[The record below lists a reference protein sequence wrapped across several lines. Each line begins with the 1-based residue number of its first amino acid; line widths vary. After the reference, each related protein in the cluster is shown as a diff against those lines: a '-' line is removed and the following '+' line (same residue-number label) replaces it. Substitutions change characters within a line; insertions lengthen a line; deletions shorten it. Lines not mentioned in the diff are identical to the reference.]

1 MLTNIVPH
9 LNRTWQARRRELQEI
24 KARKFSKFLYDILRP
39 LINPAEIKEQITD
52 KISYSKKNELT
63 MPLWSF
69 KSVDYS
75 ELPDHRY
82 TWFSPAKSG
91 MIKIFKQ
98 MQNCGCE
105 TAIYDNYDY
114 MLIYDIIKHTNV
126 LKMLAFE
133 LGGNWD
139 IFCTPRKLV
148 QTLNINNKKV
158 YVYESQIMLQF
169 MPS

>member
-1 MLTNIVPH
+1 MLSNIVPH
-9 LNRTWQARRRELQEI
+9 LNRTWQHRRRELQEI

-39 LINPAEIKEQITD
+39 LINPAEVKEQLTN
-52 KISYSKKNELT
+52 KISYSEKHELT
-63 MPLWSF
+63 MRLWSF

-75 ELPDHRY
+75 ELPEHRY
-82 TWFSPAKSG
+82 TWFNPVKSG

-98 MQNCGCE
+98 MQNSGCE
-105 TAIYDNYDY
+105 TVIYDNYDY
-114 MLIYDIIKHTNV
+114 MLIYDIIKHTNI

-133 LGGNWD
+133 LGENWD
-139 IFCTPRKLV
+139 VFCTPRKLV

-158 YVYESQIMLQF
+158 YVYESQIMLKF